1 MTFERSFMNFVQIL
15 SEEEITPEI
24 SPSALADVAKEYA
37 LKAIVA
43 IVSNIREV
51 DSKGE
56 PDKII
61 SLFGPVPENEPP
73 AYLFKHTLAGKKT
86 VTLHIYLHDKKSW
99 NEEEYQ
105 AFAIVVDILMI
116 HLERFLLGK
125 VVKDSALTQY
135 LTGLPNSGGFIA
147 YASKLFENREI
158 MNYDSF
164 FFNIKSY
171 GLISRRYG
179 LSEGDEIMKRY
190 AKKLREFC
198 GPDEIIAHF
207 GGDNYTA
214 LIKKERTKEFL
225 KYISAVPV
233 YGMRGDKR
241 EDIKL
246 AAVTGVYAV
255 DESLKEPGQ
264 LISRASMALGYAKN
278 VANKPY
284 VFVNK
289 AMSTRIYRQKQ
300 IEDRYEEALQS
311 DEFRIYLQP
320 KVDIFTGEIVGAESL
335 ARWFCNGVVLY
346 PTEFVP
352 ILEQEG
358 MVASLDLYVLR
369 KTCEFINGWKEKGL
383 DPVQVSVNFSRRD
396 LNYKNLA
403 KEVVR
408 IIDESGVDRSL
419 LQVEVTETASED
431 ERLLMTSFLRA
442 LKNEGIDT
450 SIDDFGTGY
459 SSLSNLRDF
468 PVTMI
473 KIDRSFIS
481 HESTEDNNDEIVLRN
496 IIHMAEELNI
506 KVLTEGVERQDQV
519 ELLKSVGCRYV
530 QGFLYDNPMPE
541 NDFRK
546 RLEKRIYEN

>member
-24 SPSALADVAKEYA
+24 SPSALADVSKEYS
-37 LKAIVA
+37 LRSIVA
-43 IVSNIREV
+43 IISNLRE
-51 DSKGE
+51 SEQAGE
-56 PDKII
+56 ADVIVP
-61 SLFGPVPENEPP
+61 LFGPVPENEAPS
-73 AYLFKHTLAGKKT
+73 YLFKHTLAGRKT
-86 VTLHIYLHDKKSW
+86 VTFHIYTRDNKSW

-105 AFAIVVDILMI
+105 SFAIIVDILMM
-116 HLERFLLGK
+116 HTERFLLGK
-125 VVKDSALTQY
+125 FVKDSALTQY

-147 YASKLFENREI
+147 YATRLCESREI

-164 FFNIKSY
+164 FFNLKSF

-179 LSEGDEIMKRY
+179 LTEGDEIMKRY
-190 AKKLREFC
+190 SQKLREFC
-198 GPDEIIAHF
+198 EPDEMIAHF

-214 LIKKERTKEFL
+214 LIKKERTQKFL
-225 KYISAVPV
+225 DYIASIPV
-233 YGMRGDKR
+233 YGMKNGKQ
-241 EDIKL
+241 EEIKV

-264 LISRASMALGYAKN
+264 LISRSAMALNYAKN

-300 IEDRYEEALQS
+300 IEDRYEEALAN

-320 KVDIFTGEIVGAESL
+320 KVDIFTGEIIGAESL

-358 MVASLDLYVLR
+358 MVASLDLYVLK
-369 KTCEFINGWKEKGL
+369 KTCEFILGWMKAGIE
-383 DPVQVSVNFSRRD
+383 PVPVSVNFSRRD
-396 LNYKNLA
+396 LNYKHLA
-403 KEVVR
+403 REIVQ
-408 IIDESGVDRSL
+408 IIDDAGIKRNMI
-419 LQVEVTETASED
+419 QIEVTETANED
-431 ERLLMTSFLRA
+431 ERILMTNF
-442 LKNEGIDT
+442 LKNLKEKGIDT
-450 SIDDFGTGY
+450 AIDDFGTGY

-473 KIDRSFIS
+473 KIDRSFICN
-481 HESTEDNNDEIVLRN
+481 EAVNDNDEIVLRN
-496 IIHMAEELNI
+496 IIHMAEDLGI

-519 ELLKSVGCRYV
+519 ELLKSVGCHYV

-541 NDFRK
+541 GDFQK
-546 RLEKRIYEN
+546 RLIKRNYS